1 VKKSN
6 TKLRDEKETKN
17 DPDKAYEKQ
26 EKNPRV
32 VKKQKAKKK

>member
-1 VKKSN
+1 MKKSN

-26 EKNPRV
+26 EKNPRIM
-32 VKKQKAKKK
+32 KKAKSKKK